1 MDYVDLEQ
9 WPRRAQFKF
18 FSGLSFPFYNVT
30 TSLDV
35 TTLHR
40 HTKARGLSFYYAL
53 IYATLH
59 VMNGLPDFLYKIR
72 GEQII
77 LHDHLDP
84 SFVVP
89 NGDTHLLKIV
99 NVPYGGTLEEFCSR
113 CAHQVAVQ
121 HAPFPAGT
129 EEARDDLVYISCL
142 PWLSFTSL
150 SNEMDCNP
158 DDSIPRVTWLSLIH
172 I

>member
-1 MDYVDLEQ
+1 MEQ

-18 FSGLSFPFYNVT
+18 FSGLSFPFFNVT

-72 GEQII
+72 GKQII
-77 LHDHLDP
+77 LHGHLDP

-113 CAHQVAVQ
+113 CAH
-121 HAPFPAGT
+121 
-129 EEARDDLVYISCL
+129 
-142 PWLSFTSL
+142 
-150 SNEMDCNP
+150 
-158 DDSIPRVTWLSLIH
+158 
-172 I
+172 